1 MHRKGNF
8 GRNKLGSSGLQR
20 AYLVRKFVSV
30 WRHLR
35 ELLRHLFIFPWDSV
49 RFFGEVW
56 RTGVDAAWRGGSRA
70 LVKVLGLAKC
80 LLRNRAFID

>member
-1 MHRKGNF
+1 MRK
-8 GRNKLGSSGLQR
+8 
-20 AYLVRKFVSV
+20 LVSA
-30 WRHLR
+30 WRHLG

-56 RTGVDAAWRGGSRA
+56 RTGVDAAWRGGRA
-70 LVKVLGLAKC
+70 LVKVLGLAKR